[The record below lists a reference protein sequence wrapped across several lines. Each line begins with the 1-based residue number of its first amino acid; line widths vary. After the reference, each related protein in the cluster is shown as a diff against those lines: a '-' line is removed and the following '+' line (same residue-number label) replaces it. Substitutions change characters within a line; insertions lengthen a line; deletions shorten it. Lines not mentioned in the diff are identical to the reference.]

1 MRPTAHKLVVLGL
14 GLGVLAAPLAAQ
26 GRGGGRD
33 AVPSGYEPPRGM
45 CRIWIDGVPP
55 GQQPAPTDCAT
66 AIKKRPS
73 NALVVFGEPVR
84 SLDEADRVRDRLP
97 TRELWTPRRG
107 INRQAGG
114 VETPRRGQE
123 PTSASRDESQP
134 ASRARAE
141 QQPSR
146 SQSEPRA
153 RSEPAS
159 TQPQASRTRSEPT
172 RDASP
177 RREPPPRQ
185 TPPPGEVRSRG
196 QRTPPPPGYTDD
208 LLARERWL
216 DEELLASLYG
226 DGPPGGDSRYGSMDY
241 GRAAL
246 PDVAGERGRS
256 RSGVDA
262 AVPWARSVDGRALSA
277 REVELRVRGELALVG
292 GQYGYAGGYAGAGYD
307 ERLLEPRP
315 GECMD
320 RNFDGRCDDLMGGA
334 DGCADRNGDGRCD
347 DARYDPVID
356 GCAPGVRCD
365 PYTIRRGRET
375 ARAPGGDLRADAAR
389 PDRRLDG
396 AAGYSAGFCF
406 DRDRDGRCDE
416 PWTSADRIPQ
426 TLPEMGSAVALRRG
440 VPSYDV
446 ERWLRRTDAQARVT
460 DRDGDGIPERVTWID
475 GAGRIVQVWTDRDG
489 DGIADR
495 VELFRDGLPVQVI
508 AR

>member
-1 MRPTAHKLVVLGL
+1 MRLTANKLVAVGFGL
-14 GLGVLAAPLAAQ
+14 SVLAAPLAAQ
-26 GRGGGRD
+26 SRGGGRGD

-45 CRIWIDGVPP
+45 CRIWIDGVPA

-73 NALVVFGEPVR
+73 NASVVFGEPAR
-84 SLDEADRVRDRLP
+84 TLDEADRVRERLP

-107 INRQAGG
+107 ISPSSRGTTRS
-114 VETPRRGQE
+114 VEPTPRGRADQ
-123 PTSASRDESQP
+123 AP
-134 ASRARAE
+134 AT
-141 QQPSR
+141 
-146 SQSEPRA
+146 PRA
-153 RSEPAS
+153 RTEPARVE
-159 TQPQASRTRSEPT
+159 PQSPRSRTEPART
-172 RDASP
+172 EPAQ
-177 RREPPPRQ
+177 REPVTRQ
-185 TPPPGEVRSRG
+185 APPPSKGRG
-196 QRTPPPPGYTDD
+196 RVQRTPPPAGYTDD

-226 DGPPGGDSRYGSMDY
+226 EAPPGGGAQIGWMDD
-241 GRAAL
+241 GRAAT
-246 PDVAGERGRS
+246 PGMAGERGRG
-256 RSGVDA
+256 RSGNDA
-262 AVPWARSVDGRALSA
+262 IVPWARSADGRPMSA

-292 GQYGYAGGYAGAGYD
+292 SQYGYAGGYAGAGYD

-320 RNFDGRCDDLMGGA
+320 RNFDGRCDDLLAGA

-347 DARYDPVID
+347 DARYDPATD
-356 GCAPGVRCD
+356 GCSPGVRCD
-365 PYTIRRGRET
+365 PYTVRR
-375 ARAPGGDLRADAAR
+375 ARDSARGGTVAPR
-389 PDRRLDG
+389 PDQRMDG
-396 AAGYSAGFCF
+396 TAGYSAGFCF

-416 PWTSADRIPQ
+416 PWVSGDRIPQ

-460 DRDGDGIPERVTWID
+460 DRDGDGLPERVTWID
-475 GAGRIVQVWTDRDG
+475 AAGRIVQVWTDRDG

>member
-1 MRPTAHKLVVLGL
+1 V
-14 GLGVLAAPLAAQ
+14 
-26 GRGGGRD
+26 RG
-33 AVPSGYEPPRGM
+33 
-45 CRIWIDGVPP
+45 
-55 GQQPAPTDCAT
+55 
-66 AIKKRPS
+66 
-73 NALVVFGEPVR
+73 
-84 SLDEADRVRDRLP
+84 
-97 TRELWTPRRG
+97 
-107 INRQAGG
+107 
-114 VETPRRGQE
+114 
-123 PTSASRDESQP
+123 
-134 ASRARAE
+134 
-141 QQPSR
+141 
-146 SQSEPRA
+146 
-153 RSEPAS
+153 
-159 TQPQASRTRSEPT
+159 
-172 RDASP
+172 
-177 RREPPPRQ
+177 
-185 TPPPGEVRSRG
+185 RG
-196 QRTPPPPGYTDD
+196 QRSTPPPGYTDD

-226 DGPPGGDSRYGSMDY
+226 EGPPGGDTRSGRMDY
-241 GRAAL
+241 GRAAP

-262 AVPWARSVDGRALSA
+262 TVPWARSADGRAMSA

-307 ERLLEPRP
+307 EALLEPRP

-320 RNFDGRCDDLMGGA
+320 RNFDGRCDDLLGGA

-356 GCAPGVRCD
+356 ACAPGVRCD
-365 PYTIRRGRET
+365 PYSVRRAREGGRV
-375 ARAPGGDLRADAAR
+375 AGGDLRGGAAR

-416 PWTSADRIPQ
+416 PWTTADRIPQ

-446 ERWLRRTDAQARVT
+446 ERWLQRTDAQARVT
-460 DRDGDGIPERVTWID
+460 DRDGDGLPERVTWID

-489 DGIADR
+489 DGIAAR